1 MKNKVKTPKK
11 KRKSIIK
18 IFFKNIIK
26 LIDKSIVVPI
36 TKFFLMISEKFNKKT
51 GSLEKWLVR
60 KNTMVFI
67 SLLIAL
73 IFFFYV
79 DSRSTV
85 LIDSSAEVLRNQKVE
100 ATYNKEAYVVEG
112 LPETADVTLIGRR
125 VDLYLAK
132 QLSTGN
138 VTVDISNLKP
148 GTHKVD
154 LNYESSIN
162 SVDYNLDPSTVTIII
177 YPKMSSTMTADIDVI
192 NKDKLDSKLSIQSVN
207 IDQEEII
214 IKGAEHTL
222 NEVATVKALVDVNNI
237 IEPSEGITK
246 LDDVNL
252 VAYDSKGN
260 VVDVEMVPSKVSAT
274 ISIVSPSTTVPIK
287 IFPKGEVE
295 FGKAISSMTS
305 SVSQVT
311 VYGDEEVI
319 ANLQYIPVEIDVTR
333 LSETKTYSIVIDKPT
348 GIRDISTTTINITV
362 SLGDVT
368 EKTIDD
374 IKIDPINLDSN
385 YSVQSSGKGSS
396 VTSVIV
402 KGTESVLKNIDSS
415 MIKATVD
422 LAGLGEGEHVVEV
435 IVTGEELKATY
446 TAKPTKITVKIFK
459 KED

>member
-11 KRKSIIK
+11 KKKSLLR
-18 IFFKNIIK
+18 IFLKNIIK
-26 LIDKSIVVPI
+26 LIDRTLVVPV

-60 KNTMVFI
+60 KNTMVFT
-67 SLLIAL
+67 SLLISL

-85 LIDSSAEVLRNQKVE
+85 LIDSSAEVLRNQQVV

-112 LPETADVTLIGRR
+112 LPETANVTLIGRR

-132 QLSTGN
+132 QLSAGN

-162 SVDYNLDPSTVTIII
+162 SVEYNLAPSTVTVII
-177 YPKMSSTMTADIDVI
+177 YPKMSSTRTADIDVI
-192 NKDKLDSKLSIQSVN
+192 NQDKLDSKLSIQSVT

-237 IEPSEGITK
+237 IDPTEGITK
-246 LDDVNL
+246 LDDVSL

-260 VVDVEMVPSKVSAT
+260 VVDVEMVPSKVSAN
-274 ISIVSPSTTVPIK
+274 ISIVSPKTTVPIK
-287 IFPKGEVE
+287 IIPKGEVE
-295 FGKAISSMTS
+295 FGKAISSMS
-305 SVSQVT
+305 ASVSQVT
-311 VYGDEEVI
+311 VYGDESVI
-319 ANLQYIPVEIDVTR
+319 EGLQYIPVEIDVTG
-333 LSETKTYSIVIDKPT
+333 LSETKTYNIVIDKPT
-348 GIRDISTTTINITV
+348 GIRDISTTTLNVTV
-362 SLGDVT
+362 SLGNVT
-368 EKTIDD
+368 EKIIDE

-402 KGTESVLKNIDSS
+402 KGTESVLETIDAS

-422 LAGLGEGEHVVEV
+422 LAGLGEGEHVVDV
-435 IVTGEELKATY
+435 IVIGEELKATY

-459 KED
+459 K